1 MSDNKAD
8 IEADISAVIDRKE
21 TVALMEPLLIAEGS
35 RHRGELTDLAVDV
48 AARSAG
54 FRRSLPNGVRTALA
68 DLVRAMNCYYSN
80 LIEGHDT
87 HPVDIERALK
97 NDYSND
103 PHKAESCAWSAE
115 GPRCAGRSARSHQPR
130 RGSAISCALRGRLW
144 PVGENGRNSL
154 GCGCASPPAV
164 DTPVPRWQWARRKTG
179 ITRDSPRDFGYWWNM
194 VGCTRPRPK
203 CRGVQKPSRQL
214 RSAPPERS

>member
-103 PHKAESCAWSAE
+103 PHKRDLQLEAKAHIRVQRWIDGGGLSGRAVTSESIRE
-115 GPRCAGRSARSHQPR
+115 IHR
-130 RGSAISCALRGRLW
+130 RFCELLPDELLW
-144 PVGENGRNSL
+144 EDP
-154 GCGCASPPAV
+154 
-164 DTPVPRWQWARRKTG
+164 DTH
-179 ITRDSPRDFGYWWNM
+179 
-194 VGCTRPRPK
+194 
-203 CRGVQKPSRQL
+203 
-214 RSAPPERS
+214 ER